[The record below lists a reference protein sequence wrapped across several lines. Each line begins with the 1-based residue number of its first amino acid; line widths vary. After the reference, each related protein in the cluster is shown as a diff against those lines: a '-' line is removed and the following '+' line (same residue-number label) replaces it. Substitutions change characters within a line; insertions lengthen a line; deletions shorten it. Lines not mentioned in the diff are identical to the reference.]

1 MHKEIIN
8 DSFVVNTASQ
18 YYYATIDDNQS
29 SNKTQFKTYVDC
41 PSSTFTECVLQIQES
56 DTLDETATW
65 TTIKGGFITLAFPT
79 ATMTRAV
86 ERNVINKY
94 IRIRILR
101 VNSSNAANVT
111 VRVNVS
117 T

>member
-1 MHKEIIN
+1 MYKEIIN
-8 DSFVVNTASQ
+8 GDFQVNTASQ

-29 SNKTQFKTYVDC
+29 SNKIQFKTYVDC
-41 PSSTFTECVLQIQES
+41 INSSFTECVLQIQES
-56 DTLDETATW
+56 DTLDENAVW
-65 TTIKGGFITLAFPT
+65 TTIKGGFITLAFHT
-79 ATMTRAV
+79 STMTRAV

-94 IRIRILR
+94 VRVRILR
-101 VNSSNAANVT
+101 TNSSTLSDVT